1 MKPLLRRRNLSDTV
15 GDALL
20 EAIAGGRFG
29 ETLPAEP
36 ALAAMFGVS
45 RVTLRAALAKLTET
59 GVIAPHRGRRTTILK
74 RPKAS
79 AKAISAEKRPG
90 RILFLSPN
98 ALHELPPGVLLVLD
112 LLRAQMERDGLVL
125 EHRQCHAFT
134 LTECAGALE
143 KFIPVEPAEIYL
155 LHLAPSPA
163 QAWFAAR
170 GLSAI
175 VVGTPVEN
183 APLPGVHT
191 DLRATARH
199 ALKHLVAVGHDAGR
213 VGLFVPKLD
222 LPDNRAV
229 IAGFLEGGGSSVM
242 IVRHPGE
249 SETLRAWIGRRDPLA
264 ATKPTAVIT
273 AWPGAALALI
283 GTVSVRRGKTI
294 PENLSV
300 VCLYDDPAFG
310 MLVPSVTRYRRAP
323 EKYVSILSRLI
334 RRTLR
339 GDKPGPAESRTL
351 FPALI
356 KGETVAAP
364 KG

>member
-1 MKPLLRRRNLSDTV
+1 M
-15 GDALL
+15 
-20 EAIAGGRFG
+20 
-29 ETLPAEP
+29 
-36 ALAAMFGVS
+36 S
-45 RVTLRAALAKLTET
+45 RVTLRGALARLTEE
-59 GVIAPHRGRRTTILK
+59 GLIAPHRGRRTTIIK
-74 RPKAS
+74 RPKS
-79 AKAISAEKRPG
+79 GKTSSAEARPR

-112 LLRAQMERDGLVL
+112 LLRAQMERDGVILD
-125 EHRQCHAFT
+125 HRQCHAFT
-134 LTECAGALE
+134 LTECDGALE
-143 KFIPVEPAEIYL
+143 KLIPAEPAEIYL
-155 LHLAPSPA
+155 LHLAPSRA
-163 QAWFAAR
+163 QAWFASR
-170 GLSAI
+170 GHAAI

-199 ALKHLVAVGHDAGR
+199 AVKHLCAAGHEAAR
-213 VGLFVPKLD
+213 VGLFVSQPD

-229 IAGFLEGGGSSVM
+229 TAGFLEAGGLPAM

-249 SETLRAWIGRRDPLA
+249 SETLRSWIARRDPLV
-264 ATKPTAVIT
+264 ATRPTAVIT

-283 GTVSVRRGKTI
+283 GMVSVRQGKTI

-300 VCLYDDPAFG
+300 ICLYDDPAFG
-310 MLVPSVTRYRRAP
+310 MLVPSVTRYRRPP

-364 KG
+364 RGLNV